1 MKTSLS
7 LLLGCALP
15 LVASSQAVA
24 PYEPCGS
31 GILHAVR
38 VAEEPGFDRSFARL
52 EAALRVNGSAA
63 RALEGVVRLPVVV
76 HVMHTG
82 EPEGT
87 GANVSLAQI
96 ESAISAVNADF
107 RGLSGGIDTEIELAL
122 ARRTPDGQP
131 TDGVVRV
138 DASSI
143 PGFDE
148 EGIASAGPLG
158 ASEWA
163 VKALSVWPAA
173 DYLNVWVVHA
183 INGTA
188 VGGGT
193 LGFAYLP
200 PAPAEVDGIVV
211 RADAF
216 GTVGELSPFSVLNRT
231 LTHELGHYLGLH
243 HTFHATAACG
253 VEADC
258 ALDGDR
264 VCDTPPTLMNP
275 SCAGAVTCPEALTN
289 NYMDY
294 VVETCMEAFTEG
306 QKARMRGVLEVSR
319 PELLVS
325 LGAEPVHPYDG
336 AVTGAVFASG
346 TCVSGDAPGHAI
358 VRNMGTAPLVTT
370 GLEVAIN
377 GSSTWF
383 IELGDTL
390 APEAVLEVPLPLL
403 AWTAGANQL
412 ALTLHSEEDAYA
424 GNNTVLVSREVV
436 PGAEATMTVVPDVF
450 GYETS
455 WEIVDGSGEVWMSG
469 GPYPNGTTA
478 TPVAT
483 SGCLPAGCHTL
494 VVEDSYG
501 DGMSMGDGTFVL
513 EDATGTVWASGGG
526 DFGAVWEADF
536 CVPLPTGFPCPD
548 TNTNGVCDGSEV
560 AGCTDA
566 TACDFVAEATLSVPC
581 TFPEPGFDCAGN
593 ALVNLSEVR
602 PEQPRTLH
610 IHPNPASSPVWNL
623 SGLLTRS
630 TYSIRLRSLDGALA
644 APPAQLTSDSQGRIH
659 VGFEDPIAAGVYLLE
674 LTGPARHVL
683 RVVLH

>member
-1 MKTSLS
+1 VKPFLTFLF
-7 LLLGCALP
+7 GCALP
-15 LVASSQAVA
+15 LAAISQTVS
-24 PYEPCGS
+24 PHEPCGS
-31 GILHAVR
+31 GVLHAQR
-38 VAEEPGFDRSFARL
+38 IAEEPGFDRSFARL
-52 EAALRVNGSAA
+52 EATLRVSGSAA
-63 RALEGVVRLPVVV
+63 RVWEGVLRLPVVV
-76 HVMHTG
+76 HVLHTG

-96 ESAISAVNADF
+96 ESAISAANADL
-107 RGLSGGIDTEIELAL
+107 RGLSGGIDTEIELVL

-138 DASSI
+138 DASSV
-143 PGFDE
+143 PAFNE
-148 EGIASAGPLG
+148 EGIAASGPVG
-158 ASEWA
+158 ASEWS

-188 VGGGT
+188 AGGGT

-200 PAPAEVDGIVV
+200 PAPNEVDGIVV

-216 GTVGELSPFSVLNRT
+216 GTVGDLSPFSVLNRT

-275 SCAGAVTCPEALTN
+275 ACSGAVTCPEALTN

-294 VVETCMEAFTEG
+294 VVESCMEAFTEG
-306 QKARMRGVLEVSR
+306 QKARMRGVLEAAR
-319 PELLVS
+319 PALLVS

-346 TCVSGDAPGHAI
+346 TCVSGDAPGHAV

-370 GLEVAIN
+370 GLEVAVN
-377 GSSTWF
+377 GSTPWF

-390 APEAVLEVPLPLL
+390 APDALLEVPLPLL
-403 AWTAGANQL
+403 AWTAGVNQL
-412 ALTLHSEEDAYA
+412 ALTLVSEEDAYA
-424 GNNTVLVSREVV
+424 GNNVVLVSREVV
-436 PGAEATMTVVPDVF
+436 PGADATMTVVPDVF

-455 WEIVDGSGEVWMSG
+455 WEIVDGAGEVWMSG

-478 TPVAT
+478 APVAT
-483 SGCLPAGCHTL
+483 AGCLPAGCHTL

-501 DGMSMGDGTFVL
+501 DGMSMGDGTFTL
-513 EDATGTVWASGGG
+513 EAATGTVWASGGG
-526 DFGAVWEADF
+526 NFGAVWEADF
-536 CVPLPTGFPCPD
+536 CVPLPTGFPCVD
-548 TNTNGVCDGSEV
+548 ANVNGVCDSSEV
-560 AGCTDA
+560 PGCTDA
-566 TACDFVAEATLSVPC
+566 TACDFVAEATLSAPC
-581 TFPEPGFDCAGN
+581 TYPDPGFDCAGN
-593 ALVNLSEVR
+593 AVVNISEMR
-602 PEQPRTLH
+602 AEMPRTLQ
-610 IHPNPASSPVWNL
+610 IHPNPASSPVWHL
-623 SGLLTRS
+623 SGLLARQ
-630 TYSIRLRSLDGALA
+630 TYGVRLRSLDGALA
-644 APPAQLTSDSQGRIH
+644 APQVQYTSDSQGRASIA
-659 VGFEDPIAAGVYLLE
+659 FADPVAAGVYLVE

-683 RVVLH
+683 RVVLQ

>member
-1 MKTSLS
+1 VKTSLS

-63 RALEGVVRLPVVV
+63 RALEGVLRLPVVV

-216 GTVGELSPFSVLNRT
+216 GTVGELSPFSV
-231 LTHELGHYLGLH
+231 
-243 HTFHATAACG
+243 
-253 VEADC
+253 
-258 ALDGDR
+258 
-264 VCDTPPTLMNP
+264 
-275 SCAGAVTCPEALTN
+275 
-289 NYMDY
+289 
-294 VVETCMEAFTEG
+294 
-306 QKARMRGVLEVSR
+306 
-319 PELLVS
+319 
-325 LGAEPVHPYDG
+325 
-336 AVTGAVFASG
+336 
-346 TCVSGDAPGHAI
+346 
-358 VRNMGTAPLVTT
+358 
-370 GLEVAIN
+370 
-377 GSSTWF
+377 
-383 IELGDTL
+383 
-390 APEAVLEVPLPLL
+390 
-403 AWTAGANQL
+403 
-412 ALTLHSEEDAYA
+412 
-424 GNNTVLVSREVV
+424 
-436 PGAEATMTVVPDVF
+436 
-450 GYETS
+450 
-455 WEIVDGSGEVWMSG
+455 
-469 GPYPNGTTA
+469 
-478 TPVAT
+478 
-483 SGCLPAGCHTL
+483 
-494 VVEDSYG
+494 
-501 DGMSMGDGTFVL
+501 
-513 EDATGTVWASGGG
+513 
-526 DFGAVWEADF
+526 
-536 CVPLPTGFPCPD
+536 
-548 TNTNGVCDGSEV
+548 
-560 AGCTDA
+560 
-566 TACDFVAEATLSVPC
+566 
-581 TFPEPGFDCAGN
+581 
-593 ALVNLSEVR
+593 
-602 PEQPRTLH
+602 
-610 IHPNPASSPVWNL
+610 
-623 SGLLTRS
+623 
-630 TYSIRLRSLDGALA
+630 
-644 APPAQLTSDSQGRIH
+644 
-659 VGFEDPIAAGVYLLE
+659 
-674 LTGPARHVL
+674 
-683 RVVLH
+683 